1 MFLIP
6 MLDSEKKRKEKR
18 NTKENK
24 YRTKKKEW
32 MKQTQKKQVCFSP
45 IDIIGICMQLHLNQQ
60 SPTIDVLSKQW
71 LQ

>member
-6 MLDSEKKRKEKR
+6 MLDSEKKE
-18 NTKENK
+18 
-24 YRTKKKEW
+24 KKKE
-32 MKQTQKKQVCFSP
+32 TQKKTNTEQKRKNEWNKHKKKQVCFSP